1 METLTASAIATLLLT
16 KMIEKVG
23 ENLGEKIPD
32 LGGKALE
39 QIEKLKQVLRHKD
52 PEAASAIERMID
64 QPELAEQQP
73 EKYGIE
79 VLTGKMESAVKTY
92 PEIAELVEAL
102 EKEVRSQLPKEVV
115 QVMASKI
122 KVKGSLKAKKMSQE
136 AEGGS
141 AVNQKMLTDINVD
154 GDINLE
160 YMGQKSKIL
169 KKI

>member
-39 QIEKLKQVLRHKD
+39 QIEKLKQMLRHKE
-52 PEAASAIERMID
+52 PEAASAIERIID

-102 EKEVRSQLPKEVV
+102 EKEVRPQLPKEVI
-115 QVMASKI
+115 QIMASGI
-122 KVKGSLKAKKMSQE
+122 KVKGSITAKKMAQE
-136 AEGGS
+136 AEAGS
-141 AVNQKMLTDINVD
+141 SVEQKMLTDIDVD
-154 GDINLE
+154 GDVTLE
-160 YMGQKSKIL
+160 CTSQKSKIF
-169 KKI
+169 KI